1 MDINIPDTSPYP
13 SPSQP
18 LATARRIM
26 ADLFSTG
33 DDYTLVSWRGDFW
46 QYNGAHWQLVADEME
61 LKAPLWHRLDTAT
74 YVTADR
80 EEKPWNPTKTKVAGL
95 LEPMAV
101 TNYLPASCDAPVWE
115 DGNSARGVIAMDN
128 GLFSLESR
136 RLDPHTP
143 KLFTTWGLPF
153 DYDDGAQCPTWL
165 KFLSSIFTHDPKA
178 VDALQE
184 FMGYLIS
191 GQTNQHK
198 ALMLIGAPRAG
209 KGTISTIVQALMGYS
224 NVATTTLHDLAS
236 EFGLGALVGKPLTV
250 IEDARDAGAAGK
262 GVVERLL
269 NLVANDS
276 MSVNRKNLEY
286 WNGRLNTRLMLVSN
300 EVPRLPDSSGA
311 ILNRFI
317 TIRLVRSFTEAEQD
331 KHLKERLLKEL
342 PGIFNWA
349 LLGLDRLYQQ
359 GQFTTPDSS
368 DDLATAFSELTE
380 PLQVFIDECD
390 GFEITGDE
398 RDCMDASVLLEFY
411 RRWTI
416 LEGRQ
421 RLNRESLA
429 SKITAMYPCVRYA
442 NVQRNEAGEY
452 DPGAKK
458 RRTYL
463 GIKPINSPHSW
474 MVAGAA

>member
-1 MDINIPDTSPYP
+1 M
-13 SPSQP
+13 
-18 LATARRIM
+18 
-26 ADLFSTG
+26 
-33 DDYTLVSWRGDFW
+33 
-46 QYNGAHWQLVADEME
+46 
-61 LKAPLWHRLDTAT
+61 
-74 YVTADR
+74 
-80 EEKPWNPTKTKVAGL
+80 
-95 LEPMAV
+95 
-101 TNYLPASCDAPVWE
+101 E
-115 DGNSARGVIAMDN
+115 DGSSARGVIAMDN

-349 LLGLDRLYQQ
+349 LLGLDRLHQQ

-398 RDCMDASVLLEFY
+398 RDCMDASVLLELY

-452 DPGAKK
+452 DPRAQK
-458 RRTYL
+458 RRMYL
-463 GIKPINSPHSW
+463 GVKPINSPHSW
-474 MVAGAA
+474 MISGAA